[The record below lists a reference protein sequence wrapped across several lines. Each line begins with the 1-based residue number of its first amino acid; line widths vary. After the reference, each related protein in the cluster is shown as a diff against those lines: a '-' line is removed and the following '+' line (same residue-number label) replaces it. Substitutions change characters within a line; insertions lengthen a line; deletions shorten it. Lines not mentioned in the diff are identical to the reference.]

1 MTYTERSELRGNAV
15 DARTA
20 PLPNLPVAEYHD
32 TVRWGPIFSG
42 IVVSIVSQLLLSAL
56 GASIGGIAAGDAA
69 PGTIGAGIGIWS
81 VISLLISL
89 FLGGWVMAS
98 ACGPMNN
105 KTAMLNAII
114 MWATTLVL
122 SGWLLSSGLTGT
134 FGILASNVGGAV
146 TQVVEPGGASL
157 PTQEQVTEAIPNVT
171 SQEAIQYAETAGKAG
186 IYFLVGSLL
195 GLVATMIGATVG
207 AKKPRTTAVVR

>member
-1 MTYTERSELRGNAV
+1 MTYTERA
-15 DARTA
+15 DANIGTRTA
-20 PLPNLPVAEYHD
+20 PLPTAPVSEYHD

-42 IVVSIVSQLLLSAL
+42 IVVSIVSQLMLSAL
-56 GASIGGIAAGDAA
+56 GASIGGIAAGDATA
-69 PGTIGAGIGIWS
+69 STIGTSLGIWS

-114 MWATTLVL
+114 MWATTLVI
-122 SGWLLSSGLTGT
+122 SGWLLASGLTGT
-134 FGILASNVGGAV
+134 FGVLASNAGGAL

-157 PTQEQVTEAIPNVT
+157 PSQEQVADAIPNV
-171 SQEAIQYAETAGKAG
+171 SGAEAVQYAETAAKAG
-186 IYFLVGSLL
+186 LSFLIGSLL

-207 AKKPRTTAVVR
+207 AKKPRTVPVVR